1 MRAEGD
7 ATVKHCLVVDDSRVI
22 RKVAATI
29 LAGLAY
35 ESVEA
40 EDGAQALKACRARMP
55 DLVLLDW
62 SIPGTNTLEFLR
74 GLRREPKGDLPFV
87 LYCTTENDI
96 GRIQEALVCGAND
109 YLLKPYDEQSLRER
123 LSSAGLG

>member
-1 MRAEGD
+1 M
-7 ATVKHCLVVDDSRVI
+7 KHCLVVDDSRVI
-22 RKVAATI
+22 RKVATTI

-62 SIPGTNTLEFLR
+62 NIPGTNTLEFLR
-74 GLRREPKGDLPFV
+74 GLRREPRGDLPFV
-87 LYCTTENDI
+87 LYCTTENDV

-123 LSSAGLG
+123 LSSAGLD